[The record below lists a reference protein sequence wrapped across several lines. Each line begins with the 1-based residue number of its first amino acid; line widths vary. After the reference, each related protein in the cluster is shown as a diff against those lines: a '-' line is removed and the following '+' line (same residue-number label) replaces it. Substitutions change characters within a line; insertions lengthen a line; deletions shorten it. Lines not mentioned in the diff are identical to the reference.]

1 MKNKAVSLKS
11 TVFVKKIDIIIVTHM
26 KGRVFVKKSNLR
38 IVIAG
43 GGSTYSPGIFQAML
57 NSRKQI
63 PFDQVVLYDIDQT
76 KNDDMFEILRYMIRQ
91 NKLESSISL
100 EQTRNPEYAFK
111 NADFVFSQIRVG
123 GIEMREYDEKIPL
136 KYGLVGQETCGLGGF
151 AYGLRSISGLLEIV
165 SYVQDYAPDAWILN
179 YTNPETIVSEAIRR
193 KFPNVKML
201 NACDM
206 TISLEETIA
215 TNFGYNRKSW
225 VPMYYGLNH
234 FGWYTEIFD
243 KNLNRDVM
251 PEIIQKIRTDGLK
264 VADFNEGD
272 STWQEAW
279 DMLRLTLENFP
290 DYLPNN
296 YLEYYFFPDLVVDNA
311 DPNYTRA
318 NMIIDGRI
326 KNTKEMANKIRKKE
340 QGQILN
346 FNFGEHGQYIVDM
359 AVAILNDTRERFMLI
374 MPNKGSI
381 PNLREDAVVEIPAYV
396 GRNGAEAISLRF
408 DINDFHKGMME
419 AQNASEKLLV
429 DAYFEGSY
437 QKALQAFTLNQ
448 TVPSANIAKKVLDDF
463 IEVNANYWPI
473 LK

>member
-1 MKNKAVSLKS
+1 
-11 TVFVKKIDIIIVTHM
+11 M
-26 KGRVFVKKSNLR
+26 KGRGFMSNKKLK

-57 NSRKQI
+57 NSRNQFPFNQI
-63 PFDQVVLYDIDQT
+63 VLYDIDKE
-76 KNDDMFEILRYMIRQ
+76 KNDDMFEILRYMIQQ
-91 NKLESSISL
+91 NNLTSNISI
-100 EQTRNPEYAFK
+100 EQTTDPKYAF
-111 NADFVFSQIRVG
+111 NSADFVFSQIRVG

-151 AYGLRSISGLLEIV
+151 AYGLRSIKGLLEIV
-165 SYVQDYAPDAWILN
+165 GYVQDYAPDAWILN
-179 YTNPETIVSEAIRR
+179 YTNPETIVAEAIRR
-193 KFPNVKML
+193 KFPDIKML

-215 TNFGYNRKSW
+215 TNYGYDRKNW
-225 VPMYYGLNH
+225 IPTYYGLNH

-243 KNLNRDVM
+243 KDHNRDVM
-251 PEIIQKIRTDGLK
+251 PEIIQKIRTEGMK

-272 STWQEAW
+272 SSWQEAW
-279 DMLRLTLENFP
+279 DMLRLMLESFP

-296 YLEYYFFPDLVVDNA
+296 YLEYYLFPDLVVDKV
-311 DPNYTRA
+311 DPSYTRA
-318 NMIIDGRI
+318 NMIMEGRI
-326 KNTKEMANKIRKKE
+326 KNTKEMANKIRRKDN
-340 QGQILN
+340 GQILN

-396 GRNGAEAISLRF
+396 GRNGAEAISLKF

-448 TVPSANIAKKVLDDF
+448 TVPSASLAKKVLDDF
-463 IEVNANYWPI
+463 IEANTGFWPI